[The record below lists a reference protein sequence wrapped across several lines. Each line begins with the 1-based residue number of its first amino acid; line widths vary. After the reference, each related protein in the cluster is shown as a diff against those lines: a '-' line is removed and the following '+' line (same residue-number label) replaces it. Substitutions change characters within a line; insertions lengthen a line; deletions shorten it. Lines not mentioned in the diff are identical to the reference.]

1 MPLEQPNNRFLRLTT
16 REQSRNLD
24 QSTIGEFGI
33 DSITLMEIAGKQ
45 AAETIQKHVGEEAS
59 GVFVCGKGNNAGDA
73 FVAARYLSETAGHS
87 VTLMLTSGSDSFS
100 DDAQRNYDLLKK
112 LSDHGSDIHFKFDID
127 IDIDTDALEW
137 GTFNYAVDGMIGTG
151 LTSEVRK
158 PMADFVDKLND
169 AGLPIFAMDI
179 PTGLNCDTGEILGT
193 CIHAHHTITFGTNK
207 VGFYLADGPSVT
219 GDLTLADLPFP
230 NYLREHKAVL
240 IDTPLTEEFSRH
252 QPVADH
258 KYDKGTVHIVAGSEG
273 MTGAAIMAARS
284 AWNAGAG
291 AVILYSPKGL
301 LPIYEQVLPEI
312 IKIPVGNSDDVH
324 FTNRHT
330 AAILKKIAE
339 KPGSVLIGPG
349 LGLAASTQKCV
360 LKLLTTIDT
369 QVILDAD
376 GLAVWAEC
384 AGVDKSNWLITPHPG
399 ELAKYIGVSTPSGSD
414 RLASI
419 EKISQDEGCRILSKG
434 YPAILATPEN
444 GLFITGYDTRIFAR
458 AGFGDVLAGTIA
470 GKLAVSKKIDSSIT
484 DALLS
489 IYLTA
494 EKIKEPQPS
503 DIYDR

>member
-127 IDIDTDALEW
+127 IDTDALEW

-219 GDLTLADLPFP
+219 GDITLAELPFP
-230 NYLREHKAVL
+230 EYLREHKAVL
-240 IDTPLTEEFSRH
+240 IHPSLRDEFDNKKLSYS
-252 QPVADH
+252 H
-258 KYDKGTVHIVAGSEG
+258 KYDKGTVHIIAGSEG
-273 MTGAAIMAARS
+273 MTGAAIMAAGS

-291 AVILYSPKGL
+291 AVILYAPKGL
-301 LPIYEQVLPEI
+301 LAVYEQALPEI
-312 IKIPVGNSDDVH
+312 IKVPLGETKDIH
-324 FTNRHT
+324 FKTEH
-330 AAILKKIAE
+330 AEIISKKIAD
-339 KPGSVLIGPG
+339 KPGVILIGPG
-349 LGLAASTQKCV
+349 LGLNDDTQSCV
-360 LKLLTTIDT
+360 LKLLETVD
-369 QVILDAD
+369 QPVILDAD
-376 GLAVWAEC
+376 GLSKWKAC
-384 AGVDKSNWLITPHPG
+384 SHLDTSKWLLTPHPG
-399 ELAKYIGVSTPSGSD
+399 ELHKYFDISTSSASD
-414 RLASI
+414 RLMEI
-419 EKISQDEGCRILSKG
+419 EKISQNQNVRILSKG
-434 YPAILATPEN
+434 YPTILSTP
-444 GLFITGYDTRIFAR
+444 GSGTYVTSYDTRIFAR

-470 GKLAVSKKIDSSIT
+470 GKMAVSKKTDQAIT
-484 DALLS
+484 DALITNFS
-489 IYLTA
+489 EA
-494 EKIKEPQPS
+494 QKFQEPQPG